1 MAAQPTVVPE
11 LIQSVSNTL
20 ETAGHTAGDILTSL
34 PMWLTKLMLATLVIV
49 LGAVLIRF
57 GRRVINRLVK
67 GKKGATVRSP
77 GQRETFRSLVV
88 SVFNYT
94 MYFILTTIVLGIF
107 GVNVTSMIAVAGVGG
122 IAIGFGAQTLVKD
135 VISGLF
141 LWAEGNITVGDIVE
155 VNGLSG
161 EVEAIAIRTTT
172 IRNYSG
178 NLYVIPNGDIRTVTN
193 MTRSYKRAIVDIRLP
208 YDEKLDKLLAILTDE
223 MEKTSKDIS
232 GLSEVPQVLG
242 ILSYN
247 PDAIIVRIVAMCSVK
262 ENWGIERELRKRVK
276 ERFDLEGIRMPHVQT
291 TVTVES

>member
-1 MAAQPTVVPE
+1 M
-11 LIQSVSNTL
+11 NTFRATDIARL
-20 ETAGHTAGDILTSL
+20 SFPFVRTAGGFNLESSDDRAGFTVKPQFDGSSIHSAGHAGDE
-34 PMWLTKLMLATLVIV
+34 
-49 LGAVLIRF
+49 F
-57 GRRVINRLVK
+57 GR
-67 GKKGATVRSP
+67 A
-77 GQRETFRSLVV
+77 F
-88 SVFNYT
+88 
-94 MYFILTTIVLGIF
+94 
-107 GVNVTSMIAVAGVGG
+107 AGE
-122 IAIGFGAQTLVKD
+122 IHI
-135 VISGLF
+135 
-141 LWAEGNITVGDIVE
+141 
-155 VNGLSG
+155 
-161 EVEAIAIRTTT
+161 
-172 IRNYSG
+172 G

>member
-1 MAAQPTVVPE
+1 MAAKPTPVPE
-11 LIQSVSNTL
+11 IIETVGDTL
-20 ETAGHTAGDILTSL
+20 HSAGQAAGQILTDL
-34 PMWLTKLMLATLVIV
+34 PIWLSRLLLAAVAIL

-57 GRRVINRLVK
+57 GRKLINRLVQ
-67 GKKGATVRSP
+67 GRKGASVKGP
-77 GQRETFRSLVV
+77 GQRETLRSLVI

-94 MYFILTTIVLGIF
+94 MYFILITVVLGIF

-135 VISGLF
+135 VISGIF
-141 LWAEGNITVGDIVE
+141 LWVEGNITVGDIVE

-193 MTRSYKRAIVDIRLP
+193 MTRSYKRAIIDVRLP
-208 YDEKLDKLLAILTDE
+208 YEEKLDHLLSILTDE
-223 MEKTSKDIS
+223 MEKAATDVA

-242 ILSYN
+242 VLSYES
-247 PDAIIVRIVAMCSVK
+247 DAIIVRIAAMCSVK

-276 ERFDLEGIRMPHVQT
+276 ERFDAEGVQMPHIQKICV
-291 TVTVES
+291 

>member
-1 MAAQPTVVPE
+1 MAAKPTPVPE
-11 LIQSVSNTL
+11 IIETVSDTL
-20 ETAGHTAGDILTSL
+20 HSAGQAAGQILSDL
-34 PMWLTKLMLATLVIV
+34 PIWLSRLMLAAVAILF
-49 LGAVLIRF
+49 GAVVIRF
-57 GRRVINRLVK
+57 GRKLFNRLVQ
-67 GKKGATVRSP
+67 GRKGASVKSP
-77 GQRETFRSLVV
+77 GQRETLRSLVI

-94 MYFILTTIVLGIF
+94 MYFILITVVLGIF

-135 VISGLF
+135 VISGIF
-141 LWAEGNITVGDIVE
+141 LWVEGNITVGDIVE

-193 MTRSYKRAIVDIRLP
+193 MTRSYKRAIIDVRLP
-208 YDEKLDKLLAILTDE
+208 YEEKLDRLLTILADE
-223 MEKTSKDIS
+223 MEKAATDVA

-242 ILSYN
+242 VLSYES
-247 PDAIIVRIVAMCSVK
+247 DAIIVRIAAMCSVK

-276 ERFDLEGIRMPHVQT
+276 ERFDAEGVQMPHIQKISV
-291 TVTVES
+291 

>member
-1 MAAQPTVVPE
+1 MAAKPTPVPE
-11 LIQSVSNTL
+11 IIETVSDTL
-20 ETAGHTAGDILTSL
+20 HSAGQAAGQILSDL
-34 PMWLTKLMLATLVIV
+34 PIWLSRLMLAAVAILF
-49 LGAVLIRF
+49 GAVVIRF
-57 GRRVINRLVK
+57 GRKLINRLVQ
-67 GKKGATVRSP
+67 GRKGASVKSP
-77 GQRETFRSLVV
+77 GQRETLRSLVI

-94 MYFILTTIVLGIF
+94 MYFILITVVLGIF

-135 VISGLF
+135 VISGIF
-141 LWAEGNITVGDIVE
+141 LWVEGNITVGDIVE

-193 MTRSYKRAIVDIRLP
+193 MTRSYKRAIIDVRLP
-208 YDEKLDKLLAILTDE
+208 YEEKLDRLLTILADE
-223 MEKTSKDIS
+223 MEKAATDVA

-242 ILSYN
+242 VLSYES
-247 PDAIIVRIVAMCSVK
+247 DAIIVRIAAMCSVK

-276 ERFDLEGIRMPHVQT
+276 ERFDAEGVQMPHIQKISV
-291 TVTVES
+291 

>member
-1 MAAQPTVVPE
+1 MAAKPTPVPE
-11 LIQSVSNTL
+11 IIETVSDTL
-20 ETAGHTAGDILTSL
+20 HSAGQAAGQILTDL
-34 PMWLTKLMLATLVIV
+34 PIWLSRLLLAAVAIL

-57 GRRVINRLVK
+57 GRKLINRLVQ
-67 GKKGATVRSP
+67 GRKGASVKGP
-77 GQRETFRSLVV
+77 GQRETLRSLVI

-94 MYFILTTIVLGIF
+94 MYFILITVVLGIF

-135 VISGLF
+135 VISGIF
-141 LWAEGNITVGDIVE
+141 LWVEGNITVGDIVE

-193 MTRSYKRAIVDIRLP
+193 MTRSYKRAIIDVRLP
-208 YDEKLDKLLAILTDE
+208 YEEKLDHLLSILTDE
-223 MEKTSKDIS
+223 MEKAATDVA

-242 ILSYN
+242 VLSYES
-247 PDAIIVRIVAMCSVK
+247 DAIIVRIAAMCSVK

-276 ERFDLEGIRMPHVQT
+276 ERFDAEGVQMPHIQKICV
-291 TVTVES
+291 

>member
-1 MAAQPTVVPE
+1 MAAKPTPVPE
-11 LIQSVSNTL
+11 LIESMSDTL
-20 ETAGHTAGDILTSL
+20 ESAGQAAGQLINNLPIWFSRLLLAAVVIL
-34 PMWLTKLMLATLVIV
+34 
-49 LGAVLIRF
+49 LGAVVIRF
-57 GRRVINRLVK
+57 GRSLINRLVQ
-67 GKKGATVRSP
+67 GRKGASVKSP
-77 GQRETFRSLVV
+77 GQRETLRSLVI

-94 MYFILTTIVLGIF
+94 MYFILITVVLGIF

-135 VISGLF
+135 VISGIF
-141 LWAEGNITVGDIVE
+141 LWVEGNITVGDIVE

-208 YDEKLDKLLAILTDE
+208 YEEKLDRLLAILTDE
-223 MEKTSKDIS
+223 MEKVNAEVP

-242 ILSYN
+242 VLSYE
-247 PDAIIVRIVAMCSVK
+247 PDAIIVRIAAMCSVK

-276 ERFDLEGIRMPHVQT
+276 ERFDEEGIQMPHVQRT
-291 TVTVES
+291 AVT